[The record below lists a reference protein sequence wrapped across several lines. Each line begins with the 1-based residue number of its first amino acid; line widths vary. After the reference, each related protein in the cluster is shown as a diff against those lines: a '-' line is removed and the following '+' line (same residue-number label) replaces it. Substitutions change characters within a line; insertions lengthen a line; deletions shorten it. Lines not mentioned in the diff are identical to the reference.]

1 MSQLK
6 DFSSIVGLFMNCLF
20 LFFAKRKHHYREPD
34 IDEWVIDAIE
44 ILGWVQGSSSLVL
57 IFFFIINRKE
67 LIVKKGW
74 RDYIRDNE
82 GKYDPTAIGNEEQ
95 LSA

>member
-44 ILGWVQGSSSLVL
+44 ILGWV
-57 IFFFIINRKE
+57 
-67 LIVKKGW
+67 
-74 RDYIRDNE
+74 
-82 GKYDPTAIGNEEQ
+82 
-95 LSA
+95 